1 MLLEEDEPTDA
12 EAHQDTF
19 DSTASVRGSDAIGIG
34 ANQDALHSTVIIKSS
49 RIAQEEDDKVPPGA
63 PPAYSGTVRSSRRA
77 SYASRTNVEGLGTVI
92 TDADLGNGVD
102 TIRPVKKVDPVG
114 SLRLSA
120 EFVGNMRKDGS
131 GSSPSSP
138 TAHKRAMSEA
148 GRAGRS
154 LVDEV
159 ILPVLGNHLRDDMD
173 AREIESLSMLHRGFT
188 ELKEANPE
196 LTYNIILDLLQGIN
210 DNPALRQHIQTSSG
224 LFPHKRIIR
233 KSEMTSKGLVVTEDQ
248 EIISGLPSSSE
259 TVNHLVSPLLP
270 QDAPSRKSPIAE
282 LLYLRWLEGLKIKWP
297 NIMSS

>member
-1 MLLEEDEPTDA
+1 M
-12 EAHQDTF
+12 
-19 DSTASVRGSDAIGIG
+19 
-34 ANQDALHSTVIIKSS
+34 
-49 RIAQEEDDKVPPGA
+49 
-63 PPAYSGTVRSSRRA
+63 RSSRRA

-159 ILPVLGNHLRDDMD
+159 ILPVLGNVSSWYIFLLR
-173 AREIESLSMLHRGFT
+173 ELMLAFFSCSTFGTIWTPVR
-188 ELKEANPE
+188 
-196 LTYNIILDLLQGIN
+196 
-210 DNPALRQHIQTSSG
+210 SS
-224 LFPHKRIIR
+224 R
-233 KSEMTSKGLVVTEDQ
+233 
-248 EIISGLPSSSE
+248 
-259 TVNHLVSPLLP
+259 
-270 QDAPSRKSPIAE
+270 
-282 LLYLRWLEGLKIKWP
+282 
-297 NIMSS
+297 